1 MKRAIAIMLI
11 AVLVV
16 MLAGCNYKVVDLTYK
31 FDKAILSLPDGT
43 VVSGKLN
50 NWKDYENCDQV
61 QVVIDGVT
69 YLTHQ
74 NNVVLIKEG

>member
-69 YLTHQ
+69 YLAHQ
-74 NNVVLIKEG
+74 NNVVLIKGE

>member
-1 MKRAIAIMLI
+1 MKRAIAIILI

-50 NWKDYENCDQV
+50 NWKDYEDCDQV

-69 YLTHQ
+69 YLAHQ

>member
-1 MKRAIAIMLI
+1 MKKAIAIMLI
-11 AVLVV
+11 IVMVV
-16 MLAGCNYKVVDLTYK
+16 IFAGCNYKVVDLTYK

-43 VVSGKLN
+43 IVSGRLD
-50 NWKDYENCDQV
+50 NWKDYEDCDQV

-69 YLTHQ
+69 YLAHQ

>member
-11 AVLVV
+11 AILVV

>member
-1 MKRAIAIMLI
+1 MKRAIAIILI

>member
-11 AVLVV
+11 TILVV

-43 VVSGKLN
+43 VVSGRLD

-69 YLTHQ
+69 YLAHQ
-74 NNVVLIKEG
+74 NNVVLIKGE